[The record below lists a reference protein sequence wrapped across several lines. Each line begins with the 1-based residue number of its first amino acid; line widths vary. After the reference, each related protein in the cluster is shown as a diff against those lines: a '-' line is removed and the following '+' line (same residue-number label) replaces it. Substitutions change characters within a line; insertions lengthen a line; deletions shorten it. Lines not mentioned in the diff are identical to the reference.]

1 MTGRAYVK
9 SRGRIGSSEIEGAR
23 QPGFSGMEFYSGN
36 SSFGSTVMNAK
47 RADEQKGGLIVG
59 GSSLVERSEM
69 GRRND
74 FDLGVYTRKTMK
86 HVSNSK
92 TGSTGIPVNLLTNLF
107 SFSLPKE
114 WRLYQYFVTY
124 NPETE
129 SKRLRIALLYSHEEL
144 LGKTKA
150 FDGVVLFLP
159 QKLENKV
166 TELSSVTRQGQTV
179 KLTITFTNELLPGSP
194 ACIQFLNVVFKNVL
208 KKLSM
213 HRVGRHFYS
222 PSDPIQIPQ
231 HKLTLWPG
239 FITSIMQY
247 ESRLM
252 LSVDVS
258 HKVLRNET
266 VLEFLSDL
274 YDRSNRE
281 CFMETCEKELLGLI
295 VLTRYNNRTYR
306 IDDINWTVKPTDTFK
321 RADDTEISYVDYY
334 SQQYDVTLTD
344 LNQPMLVSQLKRKG
358 DKSLVARVVHLIPEL
373 CFLTGLSKKALGD
386 FRLMKDLASE
396 IQLSPQ
402 RRQQELY
409 QLVDNIQRNREAGFE
424 LERWR
429 LHLDQQM
436 SLTGRVIPKEKIL
449 MLDQVCQPVSAADW
463 LRDTRNAK
471 LIKAQP
477 LNEWLMVFNN
487 RNGEV
492 AQKLLNCLKRVG
504 GSMSFNIE
512 YPKIIQVDEGAS
524 AMLRA
529 LQHHVQPDTQ
539 LVLCILSSNQKD
551 TYDTIKKFL
560 CVDCP
565 TPSQC
570 VLARTLS
577 KQNMLMSVATKL
589 AMQINCKLGGE
600 LWAVEIPLKSLMVI
614 GIDVNRDTVSK
625 KHAIVG
631 FVASINTSITRWF
644 SRCVLQAT
652 GIIADCLKALMKEAL
667 KEWILLNHSL
677 PDRIIVYRDGVG
689 DGQLK
694 MVVNYEVPQLL
705 ESFKGTSDDYSPR
718 VTVVVVRK
726 KCLPR
731 FFTEVNEEQ
740 QNPSLGT
747 VIDTEAT
754 RSEWYDFYLISQLA
768 RQGSVSP
775 TYYNVVYDSS
785 GLKPDHMQR
794 LTYKMCHLYYNWPG
808 VISVPAPCQYAKKL
822 TFLVGQNL
830 HREPSLQ
837 LAEKLFF
844 L

>member
-1 MTGRAYVK
+1 FAMLEIK
-9 SRGRIGSSEIEGAR
+9 SRGDISC
-23 QPGFSGMEFYSGN
+23 
-36 SSFGSTVMNAK
+36 VLKKKK
-47 RADEQKGGLIVG
+47 R
-59 GSSLVERSEM
+59 
-69 GRRND
+69 
-74 FDLGVYTRKTMK
+74 
-86 HVSNSK
+86 
-92 TGSTGIPVNLLTNLF
+92 STGIPVNLLTNLF

-449 MLDQVCQPVSAADW
+449 MLDQMIQYVSW
-463 LRDTRNAK
+463 SKITSSFIFFKNFLYF
-471 LIKAQP
+471 P
-477 LNEWLMVFNN
+477 FVSY
-487 RNGEV
+487 
-492 AQKLLNCLKRVG
+492 LLLFLLFLLQVQGIWSHYSDATALDVMLKKKN
-504 GSMSFNIE
+504 S
-512 YPKIIQVDEGAS
+512 IQVDEGAS

-539 LVLCILSSNQKD
+539 LVAFLCIFYLMFQVLCILSSNQKD

-631 FVASINTSITRWF
+631 FVASINTSITR
-644 SRCVLQAT
+644 
-652 GIIADCLKALMKEAL
+652 
-667 KEWILLNHSL
+667 
-677 PDRIIVYRDGVG
+677 
-689 DGQLK
+689 
-694 MVVNYEVPQLL
+694 
-705 ESFKGTSDDYSPR
+705 
-718 VTVVVVRK
+718 
-726 KCLPR
+726 
-731 FFTEVNEEQ
+731 
-740 QNPSLGT
+740 
-747 VIDTEAT
+747 
-754 RSEWYDFYLISQLA
+754 
-768 RQGSVSP
+768 
-775 TYYNVVYDSS
+775 
-785 GLKPDHMQR
+785 
-794 LTYKMCHLYYNWPG
+794 
-808 VISVPAPCQYAKKL
+808 
-822 TFLVGQNL
+822 
-830 HREPSLQ
+830 
-837 LAEKLFF
+837 
-844 L
+844 